1 MNILEAIMIAVGV
14 ILTLFCSIGTIVT
27 LLTVGEDDNDKA

>member
-1 MNILEAIMIAVGV
+1 MNILEAVMIAVGV

-27 LLTVGEDDNDKA
+27 LFTIGDETNDQA

>member
-14 ILTLFCSIGTIVT
+14 ISTILCAIET
-27 LLTVGEDDNDKA
+27 TIALLTIGDETNDQA